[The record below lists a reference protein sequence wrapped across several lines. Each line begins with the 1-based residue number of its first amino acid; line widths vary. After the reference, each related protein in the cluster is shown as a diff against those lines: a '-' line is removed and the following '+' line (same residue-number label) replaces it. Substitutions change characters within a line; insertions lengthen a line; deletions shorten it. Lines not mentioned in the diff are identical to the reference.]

1 MLSTIIIINVL
12 DKEGYTT
19 GRAVPVEIQY
29 DLEIDND
36 YGADADGNRGVP
48 RVLSIPTKIDIP
60 DEKMK
65 RSLLKEELEQVLADA
80 KDAFDEVNLL

>member
-1 MLSTIIIINVL
+1 MLSTTLIINVL
-12 DKEGYTT
+12 DKEGYAT

-29 DLEIDND
+29 DLEVDKN
-36 YGADADGNRGVP
+36 YGADADGNRGIP

-65 RSLLKEELEQVLADA
+65 KSLLKEELEQVLADA
-80 KDAFDEVNLL
+80 ESAFGEIDL